1 MNQRKQQLQHN
12 ELADWIELE
21 IQKWRPYAQPVAI
34 GLVVAAVVIG
44 GGIWFYL
51 SRMDAIARSWASHF
65 DAVDRAMFEGAVDPL
80 QRHSTAD
87 GDPLARLWS
96 RQYVG
101 DAKLKDGIASLYRD
115 RKTAMATL
123 DEALAA
129 FDEVIGQARTGTM
142 LHDHASFGRA
152 LALESMGRI
161 DDAKT
166 AYRELVDAG
175 AERPIGILASRYLA
189 RLEAMPDA
197 PAFYERFVAHTPSAV
212 PPAGFPTDG
221 FGPAPTGDGLR
232 PLPDLSFPDETLPE
246 SGTNEESSTETPAS
260 NPMEESTVPPMSETG
275 AESGNSETT
284 SPANAEGTGNAG
296 EPSETSSSEETP
308 PAPASP
314 ETPAPPSGDGSS
326 GSPQ

>member
-34 GLVVAAVVIG
+34 GLVVVAIVIG

-115 RKTAMATL
+115 RKTATSTL

-152 LALESMGRI
+152 LALESMGRV

-175 AERPIGILASRYLA
+175 SERPIGILASRYLA

-197 PAFYERFVAHTPSAV
+197 PAFFERFVAHTPSAV

-221 FGPAPTGDGLR
+221 FGPSPTGDGLR
-232 PLPDLSFPDETLPE
+232 PLPDLSFPDEAPSE
-246 SGTNEESSTETPAS
+246 PGMNAESSLEQTGS
-260 NPMEESTVPPMSETG
+260 NPMGESTAPPMPETG
-275 AESGNSETT
+275 AETGNSEAVPPSNT
-284 SPANAEGTGNAG
+284 EGTGNAG
-296 EPSETSSSEETP
+296 DPSETPSSEDTP
-308 PAPASP
+308 SAPAIP
-314 ETPAPPSGDGSS
+314 ETPAAPAGDGSN